1 MKVIYSALI
10 ARLKETVPALKWID
24 FDTGQLDGYTPV
36 KGDVNR
42 PPLRYPA
49 ALVSIGISQAR
60 DIVDTVQYCEAD
72 VTLRL
77 AFDPMERTS
86 SEAPPEAREQ
96 ALQPYD
102 VIADTYAALQGF
114 ETPHFHALSR
124 TSQAKE
130 NNRLGLF
137 VYRISFKTDFED
149 DTAER

>member
-1 MKVIYSALI
+1 MKTIYSSILN
-10 ARLKETVPALKWID
+10 RLRDKVPAIKWID
-24 FDTGQLDGYTPV
+24 WDTAQLDVQT
-36 KGDVNR
+36 DR
-42 PPLRYPA
+42 PAVRLPC
-49 ALVSIGISQAR
+49 ALISINIPGAKDLTETIQDCTAQVV
-60 DIVDTVQYCEAD
+60 I
-72 VTLRL
+72 RL
-77 AFDPMERTS
+77 AFDRMERTN

-149 DTAER
+149 DTAEG